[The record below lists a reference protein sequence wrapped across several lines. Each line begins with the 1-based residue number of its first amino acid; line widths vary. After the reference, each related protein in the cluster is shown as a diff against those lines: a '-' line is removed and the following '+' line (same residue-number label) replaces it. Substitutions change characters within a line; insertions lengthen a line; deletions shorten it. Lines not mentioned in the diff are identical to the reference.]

1 MIDVPYAVKRAL
13 KDGNRPKNYRIVVQ
27 GPSATNWVYTTTFDI
42 RDVYK
47 VYIVERSG
55 VYTFGADS
63 EIPPEEPVGY
73 LYGYF
78 LCGVPGGERRE
89 VWFKLG
95 DRFELFEGEVLQ
107 VLRYNYAPGIIYLWR
122 YLEESE
128 RSFTIDNNDIVRE
141 SVKID
146 ERMCSGDRL
155 KFGLCEG
162 ASIEFQYFNHINIRG
177 RQIKVY
183 LDVAYDDDGTEAYYP
198 ISLGYFDIDQ
208 CSTQFSTGIIK
219 AVGYNKLRS
228 SYLDQ
233 KANAV
238 IEEAFDGIDNVVVMD
253 ILNYML
259 DGYTIDAKDHTYLA
273 GTTTETNQTGGQNV
287 TIRYSNVTTDFG
299 NPLTPDGVYVDSTTT
314 NVYPNIDY
322 IIVQWIPANGD
333 YVQVRNT
340 SALDFDEIAATVKDQ
355 LADALG
361 ALSINQT
368 TQTVIN
374 DTFYNL
380 YEYTLVKNSKYA
392 CSFVVGHTDNTK
404 EYYGLTNGGASFKD
418 IFKKTLENVSYISF
432 CFIRRFY
439 MGLTRYSTSVGVPT
453 YALCMEEMLPYGT
466 TTYHWQDSNHIDHT
480 ENYTYPEEL
489 YNISLTGMVNAI
501 TVAEVNDVTGADTI
515 ELDPVTMPEVTLR
528 ELQSAVYEM
537 SALYGQ
543 LDRETDLF
551 YGVELNSGSLTPSAS
566 LYPSAT
572 LYPNQGYGSN
582 IFRPFPSEY
591 QKLWTDSVG
600 EQTFR
605 YLIITYKAIE
615 YDQQGNPTEVD
626 KTLQRTVHEHGTTN
640 YNCSDNWLFR
650 NLVWT
655 AEQVGAYA
663 DAMVEKMLN
672 IRWFPFEMWS
682 TGLPYVEVGDA
693 IEIAD
698 KEGDT
703 HISYVLQRQLNGIQN
718 LQDTYIN
725 GQLDIF

>member
-13 KDGNRPKNYRIVVQ
+13 KDGNRPKQYR
-27 GPSATNWVYTTTFDI
+27 F
-42 RDVYK
+42 
-47 VYIVERSG
+47 
-55 VYTFGADS
+55 
-63 EIPPEEPVGY
+63 
-73 LYGYF
+73 
-78 LCGVPGGERRE
+78 
-89 VWFKLG
+89 
-95 DRFELFEGEVLQ
+95 Q
-107 VLRYNYAPGIIYLWR
+107 VLNDD
-122 YLEESE
+122 ETVD
-128 RSFTIDNNDIVRE
+128 FVIDNDTLVKE

-162 ASIEFQYFNHINIRG
+162 SSLEFQYFNHPNIRG
-177 RQIKVY
+177 RRVKVY
-183 LDVAYDDDGTEAYYP
+183 LDVAYDNEGTEAYYP
-198 ISLGYFDIDQ
+198 LSMGYYDVNQ

-228 SYLDQ
+228 DYLDE
-233 KANAV
+233 KANDQIVEIVQTGVAGSSGNME
-238 IEEAFDGIDNVVVMD
+238 IGL
-253 ILNYML
+253 ILSGLL
-259 DGYTIDAKDHTYLA
+259 DGYTINPDLETVGFTFYSNAIFPPPRYQNYVRTEDGGYTDELIGYCYSETNICIENYDPTKVYRVWFNSGRIYELIAQCVPQEYWDEYVSNVDYPAWGVYSFNQAFAGSADLYVRLMISGEQNIRIVKDNYSAYTKWGTNFSSADYQIKVAMPLLWKRIDWDHTLPYVLIPTISITAEEDAYYKALA
-273 GTTTETNQTGGQNV
+273 ADI
-287 TIRYSNVTTDFG
+287 IRNPDLFRIEVDTSNGMEAVSFS
-299 NPLTPDGVYVDSTTT
+299 V
-314 NVYPNIDY
+314 
-322 IIVQWIPANGD
+322 
-333 YVQVRNT
+333 
-340 SALDFDEIAATVKDQ
+340 
-355 LADALG
+355 ADAE
-361 ALSINQT
+361 ALP
-368 TQTVIN
+368 
-374 DTFYNL
+374 D
-380 YEYTLVKNSKYA
+380 
-392 CSFVVGHTDNTK
+392 
-404 EYYGLTNGGASFKD
+404 
-418 IFKKTLENVSYISF
+418 
-432 CFIRRFY
+432 
-439 MGLTRYSTSVGVPT
+439 
-453 YALCMEEMLPYGT
+453 
-466 TTYHWQDSNHIDHT
+466 
-480 ENYTYPEEL
+480 
-489 YNISLTGMVNAI
+489 
-501 TVAEVNDVTGADTI
+501 
-515 ELDPVTMPEVTLR
+515 VTLR
-528 ELQSAVYEM
+528 ELQSAVYETV
-537 SALYGQ
+537 AQYGQ
-543 LDRETDLF
+543 LDRDTDLF
-551 YGVELNSGSLTPSAS
+551 YGVELNSGSLTPSAT
-566 LYPSAT
+566 LYPSES
-572 LYPNQGYGSN
+572 LYPNQGYGNN

>member
-13 KDGNRPKNYRIVVQ
+13 KDGNRPKQYR
-27 GPSATNWVYTTTFDI
+27 F
-42 RDVYK
+42 
-47 VYIVERSG
+47 
-55 VYTFGADS
+55 
-63 EIPPEEPVGY
+63 
-73 LYGYF
+73 
-78 LCGVPGGERRE
+78 
-89 VWFKLG
+89 
-95 DRFELFEGEVLQ
+95 Q
-107 VLRYNYAPGIIYLWR
+107 VLNDD
-122 YLEESE
+122 ETVD
-128 RSFTIDNNDIVRE
+128 FTIDNDTLVKE

-162 ASIEFQYFNHINIRG
+162 ASLEFQYFNHPNIRG
-177 RQIKVY
+177 RRVKVY
-183 LDVAYDDDGTEAYYP
+183 LDVAYDNEGTEAYYP
-198 ISLGYFDIDQ
+198 LSMGYFDVDQ

-228 SYLDQ
+228 DYLDE
-233 KANAV
+233 KCNDII
-238 IEEAFDGIDNVVVMD
+238 IEAAERGEAG
-253 ILNYML
+253 
-259 DGYTIDAKDHTYLA
+259 
-273 GTTTETNQTGGQNV
+273 
-287 TIRYSNVTTDFG
+287 RS
-299 NPLTPDGVYVDSTTT
+299 DGVSIGTFLQDALSEYAIEPDYQKMEQSDEDITQSTVFDPPVILWKKNSEGEYVPFSGSGQATNNTWLWMARTYSQITYSPRGALYDRIMLKESTAYDIILEHVVDRLEEQGIYDTYIKVDSTTYVPVVDYIMDMT
-314 NVYPNIDY
+314 VSPDPNITIVKGINE
-322 IIVQWIPANGD
+322 IILGVGQRPPNAIVLRIGEHPN
-333 YVQVRNT
+333 N
-340 SALDFDEIAATVKDQ
+340 EITRSEYLYD
-355 LADALG
+355 G
-361 ALSINQT
+361 GYT
-368 TQTVIN
+368 TGHIMTIR
-374 DTFYNL
+374 
-380 YEYTLVKNSKYA
+380 
-392 CSFVVGHTDNTK
+392 VVGDVMLATK
-404 EYYGLTNGGASFKD
+404 PPQGSAAEANIRLSLISASDGFARDFLDMIENDGLACAESRIDTQMEMIAF
-418 IFKKTLENVSYISF
+418 NVSQAK
-432 CFIRRFY
+432 
-439 MGLTRYSTSVGVPT
+439 
-453 YALCMEEMLPYGT
+453 ALP
-466 TTYHWQDSNHIDHT
+466 D
-480 ENYTYPEEL
+480 
-489 YNISLTGMVNAI
+489 
-501 TVAEVNDVTGADTI
+501 
-515 ELDPVTMPEVTLR
+515 VTLR
-528 ELQSAVYEM
+528 ELQSAVYET

-543 LDRETDLF
+543 LDRDTDLF

-566 LYPSAT
+566 LYPSVT
-572 LYPNQGYGSN
+572 LYPNNEHGNN

-725 GQLDIF
+725 GTLDIF

>member
-13 KDGNRPKNYRIVVQ
+13 KDGNRSKQYR
-27 GPSATNWVYTTTFDI
+27 F
-42 RDVYK
+42 
-47 VYIVERSG
+47 
-55 VYTFGADS
+55 
-63 EIPPEEPVGY
+63 
-73 LYGYF
+73 
-78 LCGVPGGERRE
+78 
-89 VWFKLG
+89 
-95 DRFELFEGEVLQ
+95 Q
-107 VLRYNYAPGIIYLWR
+107 VLNDD
-122 YLEESE
+122 ETVD
-128 RSFTIDNNDIVRE
+128 FTIDNDTLVKE

-162 ASIEFQYFNHINIRG
+162 ASLEFQYFNHPNIRG
-177 RQIKVY
+177 RRVKVY
-183 LDVAYDDDGTEAYYP
+183 LDVAYDNEGTEAYYP
-198 ISLGYFDIDQ
+198 LSMGYFDVDQ

-219 AVGYNKLRS
+219 AVAYNKLRS
-228 SYLDQ
+228 DYLDS
-233 KANAV
+233 KVNSEIIDV
-238 IEEAFDGIDNVVVMD
+238 VEAGTIGSAG
-253 ILNYML
+253 ILNIAL
-259 DGYTIDAKDHTYLA
+259 ILSDLLEGYTILSDNVISEIDTISNTTPANEVAQFKLASTGMIGYVGFPRFLHIATIVGQSADRSYRMTVNPKKIYEIMMDYAEDSGLDLDNTYYYDSQYQTPTPFTLRDFLEEAANYISLDNANGSAKVYISRNKETEKIVTEWVGNATLTLDIPLYWGACRPTAQGQAPTLESA
-273 GTTTETNQTGGQNV
+273 FTTEQKEEAD
-287 TIRYSNVTTDFG
+287 R
-299 NPLTPDGVYVDSTTT
+299 
-314 NVYPNIDY
+314 
-322 IIVQWIPANGD
+322 
-333 YVQVRNT
+333 R
-340 SALDFDEIAATVKDQ
+340 AA
-355 LADALG
+355 A
-361 ALSINQT
+361 I
-368 TQTVIN
+368 IN
-374 DTFYNL
+374 DSECVFI
-380 YEYTLVKNSKYA
+380 EEIDS
-392 CSFVVGHTDNTK
+392 SGI
-404 EYYGLTNGGASFKD
+404 S
-418 IFKKTLENVSYISF
+418 SISF
-432 CFIRRFY
+432 TTEQAR
-439 MGLTRYSTSVGVPT
+439 
-453 YALCMEEMLPYGT
+453 ALP
-466 TTYHWQDSNHIDHT
+466 D
-480 ENYTYPEEL
+480 
-489 YNISLTGMVNAI
+489 
-501 TVAEVNDVTGADTI
+501 
-515 ELDPVTMPEVTLR
+515 VTLR
-528 ELQSAVYEM
+528 ELQSAVYET

-543 LDRETDLF
+543 LDRDTDLF

>member
-13 KDGNRPKNYRIVVQ
+13 KDGNRSKQYR
-27 GPSATNWVYTTTFDI
+27 F
-42 RDVYK
+42 
-47 VYIVERSG
+47 
-55 VYTFGADS
+55 
-63 EIPPEEPVGY
+63 
-73 LYGYF
+73 
-78 LCGVPGGERRE
+78 
-89 VWFKLG
+89 
-95 DRFELFEGEVLQ
+95 Q
-107 VLRYNYAPGIIYLWR
+107 VLNDD
-122 YLEESE
+122 ETVD
-128 RSFTIDNNDIVRE
+128 FVIDNDTLVKE

-162 ASIEFQYFNHINIRG
+162 SSLEFQYFNHPNIRG
-177 RQIKVY
+177 RRVKVF
-183 LDVAYDDDGTEAYYP
+183 LDVSYDNEGTEAYYP
-198 ISLGYFDIDQ
+198 LSMGYFDVDQ
-208 CSTQFSTGIIK
+208 CSTQFSTGIVK
-219 AVGYNKLRS
+219 AVAYNKLRS
-228 SYLDQ
+228 QYLDN
-233 KANAV
+233 KANDSIIASVTGQQNGLPLNVILSNLLTGYAV
-238 IEEAFDGIDNVVVMD
+238 DNADDVNQGRAYARNINSQTLFPLYCSSTIQYEETDENGNSTGYLLAVADYNAQFEYGNYFDTDRYVRVRVDCDGFVNKLLTPGVIFSEEMLDRYYRPVGSSNTPKKLRDLIEYYEQGVDSNAFDLTV
-253 ILNYML
+253 
-259 DGYTIDAKDHTYLA
+259 TSA
-273 GTTTETNQTGGQNV
+273 GQSFEINSEQKGEKSTDWKKVQRYVNQLV
-287 TIRYSNVTTDFG
+287 SAHI
-299 NPLTPDGVYVDSTTT
+299 PLMYQRISS
-314 NVYPNIDY
+314 NVYPNPSSVSVLEALLRY
-322 IIVQWIPANGD
+322 
-333 YVQVRNT
+333 NT
-340 SALDFDEIAATVKDQ
+340 WDEIRATM
-355 LADALG
+355 
-361 ALSINQT
+361 
-368 TQTVIN
+368 
-374 DTFYNL
+374 
-380 YEYTLVKNSKYA
+380 
-392 CSFVVGHTDNTK
+392 TDN
-404 EYYGLTNGGASFKD
+404 LNSFAASG
-418 IFKKTLENVSYISF
+418 ILGS
-432 CFIRRFY
+432 
-439 MGLTRYSTSVGVPT
+439 
-453 YALCMEEMLPYGT
+453 
-466 TTYHWQDSNHIDHT
+466 DSNWGLICFSAETLFEAPQTDMNSIIFT
-480 ENYTYPEEL
+480 E
-489 YNISLTGMVNAI
+489 
-501 TVAEVNDVTGADTI
+501 AEAEALPD
-515 ELDPVTMPEVTLR
+515 VTLR
-528 ELQSAVYEM
+528 ELQSAVYET

-551 YGVELNSGSLTPSAS
+551 YGVELNSGSLTPSAT
-566 LYPSAT
+566 LYPSES
-572 LYPNQGYGSN
+572 LYPNQGYGNN

>member
-1 MIDVPYAVKRAL
+1 MIDVPYNVKRAL
-13 KDGNRPKNYRIVVQ
+13 KDGNRPKQYR
-27 GPSATNWVYTTTFDI
+27 F
-42 RDVYK
+42 
-47 VYIVERSG
+47 
-55 VYTFGADS
+55 
-63 EIPPEEPVGY
+63 
-73 LYGYF
+73 
-78 LCGVPGGERRE
+78 
-89 VWFKLG
+89 
-95 DRFELFEGEVLQ
+95 Q
-107 VLRYNYAPGIIYLWR
+107 VLNDD
-122 YLEESE
+122 ETVD
-128 RSFTIDNNDIVRE
+128 FTIDNDTLVKE

-162 ASIEFQYFNHINIRG
+162 ASLEFQYFNHPNIRG
-177 RQIKVY
+177 RRVKVF
-183 LDVAYDDDGTEAYYP
+183 LDVAYDNEGTEAYYP
-198 ISLGYFDIDQ
+198 LSMGYFDVDQ

-228 SYLDQ
+228 DYLDQ
-233 KANAV
+233 KANKD
-238 IEEAFDGIDNVVVMD
+238 IEMEVEKWGGNVSISTILLDMLEGFAINPNYNIFHPLQTPQGGISPAGGSNPPFFDKCVVKKNGN
-253 ILNYML
+253 NYETL
-259 DGYTIDAKDHTYLA
+259 DGVQIDTSQETSYYKDHETYIWLA
-273 GTTTETNQTGGQNV
+273 QWGATISLIQDGAWDNNKYHRVCVKTEDIDEIVSGIADDFFEDNSIADAYIWDGGDSFTPIYEYIYPVYHEPRIDDEYDVTKNIQWYMVSQV
-287 TIRYSNVTTDFG
+287 TIRENAADDPRYFMPNYAVNIKENANKETAKSSYYTKQVLRYGGGARIFIPAVLGLAYGRNHYDSYDWARLIPVLREAGDTRMA
-299 NPLTPDGVYVDSTTT
+299 PLNTAFSTT
-314 NVYPNIDY
+314 
-322 IIVQWIPANGD
+322 
-333 YVQVRNT
+333 
-340 SALDFDEIAATVKDQ
+340 E
-355 LADALG
+355 
-361 ALSINQT
+361 
-368 TQTVIN
+368 
-374 DTFYNL
+374 
-380 YEYTLVKNSKYA
+380 LVWM
-392 CSFVVGHTDNTK
+392 
-404 EYYGLTNGGASFKD
+404 EQM
-418 IFKKTLENVSYISF
+418 I
-432 CFIRRFY
+432 
-439 MGLTRYSTSVGVPT
+439 STS
-453 YALCMEEMLPYGT
+453 EMDNVEFT
-466 TTYHWQDSNHIDHT
+466 T
-480 ENYTYPEEL
+480 
-489 YNISLTGMVNAI
+489 
-501 TVAEVNDVTGADTI
+501 AEVSSLPD
-515 ELDPVTMPEVTLR
+515 VTLR
-528 ELQSAVYEM
+528 ELQSAVYET

-543 LDRETDLF
+543 LDRDTDLF

-663 DAMVEKMLN
+663 DAMVEKMRN